1 MTAKA
6 EAEFKITNWDE
17 RPYRQE
23 PGERMLTRASITKT
37 YQGDIQGE
45 ASLEYLM
52 MYRENESASFVG
64 HERIKGQLAGR
75 SGSFVLQHIGTY
87 DDGVAKASLTVIPG
101 SGTGE
106 LSGLIGEG
114 EFEAG
119 HAESHPLSLNYDFDG
134 QAAQGNTTNL
144 SES

>member
-1 MTAKA
+1 
-6 EAEFKITNWDE
+6 
-17 RPYRQE
+17 
-23 PGERMLTRASITKT
+23 
-37 YQGDIQGE
+37 
-45 ASLEYLM
+45 
-52 MYRENESASFVG
+52 
-64 HERIKGQLAGR
+64 
-75 SGSFVLQHIGTY
+75 
-87 DDGVAKASLTVIPG
+87 VIPG